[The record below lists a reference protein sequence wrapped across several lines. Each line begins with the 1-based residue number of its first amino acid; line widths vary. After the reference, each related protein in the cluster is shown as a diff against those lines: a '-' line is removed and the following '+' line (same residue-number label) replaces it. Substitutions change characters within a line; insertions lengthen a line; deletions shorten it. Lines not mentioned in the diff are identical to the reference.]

1 MSPTA
6 IGTLLLFDSQ
16 TFCTL
21 AAGRS
26 RIVINPICDSA
37 GEPLVEEQ
45 PSNNFLR
52 AFARG
57 IRVICAFNEQHPRM
71 TLSQVAERTGLT
83 RANARRILLT
93 LETLGYV
100 TQHNRLFSLRPRVL
114 EIGYAFLS
122 SMDLPFYAQPVI
134 DDLVERT
141 HVPCNLAMLDGDE
154 IIYVL
159 RASTPHAPTPP
170 IPLNVGRSFPAYVT
184 SMGRILLG
192 ALPAGELDAYLGRAD
207 IQPFTPKTIVD
218 RKKLK
223 KLIEADSARGWS
235 FVAGEQADWVA
246 SIGVPIH
253 DAAGTTIAAVGMG
266 WFAGTVPDQ
275 PMIDRLLPELQQA
288 ALSIEREIKRKR

>member
-1 MSPTA
+1 MV
-6 IGTLLLFDSQ
+6 G
-16 TFCTL
+16 
-21 AAGRS
+21 
-26 RIVINPICDSA
+26 
-37 GEPLVEEQ
+37 EQ
-45 PSNNFLR
+45 PSNSFLR

-71 TLSQVAERTGLT
+71 TLSQVAERTNLT

-100 TQHNRLFSLRPRVL
+100 THQDRLFGLRPRVL

-122 SMDLPFYAQPVI
+122 SLDLPFYAQPVI

-141 HVPCNLAMLDGDE
+141 HIPCNLAMLDGDE

-192 ALPAGELDAYLGRAD
+192 ALPEPELDAYLGRAD
-207 IQPFTPKTIVD
+207 IQPFTPKTVVN
-218 RKKLK
+218 KKELK
-223 KLIEADSARGWS
+223 KLIQADMARGWS
-235 FVAGEQADWVA
+235 FITGEQADWVA

-253 DAAGTTIAAVGMG
+253 NSAGTTIAAIGMG
-266 WFAGTVPDQ
+266 WFPGTLPDQ
-275 PMIDRLLPELQQA
+275 LMIERLLPELQQA
-288 ALSIEREIKRKR
+288 ALFIEREITRKR

>member
-1 MSPTA
+1 LTE
-6 IGTLLLFDSQ
+6 T
-16 TFCTL
+16 
-21 AAGRS
+21 R
-26 RIVINPICDSA
+26 
-37 GEPLVEEQ
+37 LVEER

-93 LETLGYV
+93 LETMGYV
-100 TQHNRLFSLRPRVL
+100 MQSDRLFRLRPRVL

-122 SMDLPFYAQPVI
+122 SLDLPFYAQPVI

-141 HVPCNLAMLDGDE
+141 HTPCNLAMLDGDE

-159 RASTPHAPTPP
+159 RASTPHSPTPP

-184 SMGRILLG
+184 PMGRMLLG
-192 ALPAGELDAYLGRAD
+192 ALPEAELNAYLGRAD
-207 IQPFTPKTIVD
+207 FQPFTSKTVVD
-218 RKKLK
+218 RAQLK
-223 KLIEADSARGWS
+223 ALIQADAKRGWS
-235 FVAGEQADWVA
+235 FIAGEQADWIA
-246 SIGVPIH
+246 SIGVPIR
-253 DAAGTTIAAVGMG
+253 DAASATIAAVGMG

-275 PMIDRLLPELQQA
+275 PMIDKLLPELQQA
-288 ALSIEREIKRKR
+288 AKSIEHSIRQKR

>member
-1 MSPTA
+1 M
-6 IGTLLLFDSQ
+6 
-16 TFCTL
+16 
-21 AAGRS
+21 
-26 RIVINPICDSA
+26 
-37 GEPLVEEQ
+37 VEEQ
-45 PSNNFLR
+45 PSNSFLR

-57 IRVICAFNEQHPRM
+57 IRVICAFNQQHPQM

-100 TQHNRLFSLRPRVL
+100 SQNERLFSLRPRVL

-122 SMDLPFYAQPVI
+122 SLDLPFFAQPII

-141 HVPCNLAMLDGDE
+141 RVPCNLAMLDGDE

-159 RASTPHAPTPP
+159 RASTKHAPTPP

-184 SMGRILLG
+184 PMGRILLG
-192 ALPAGELDAYLGRAD
+192 ALPAPELDAYLARAD
-207 IQPFTPKTIVD
+207 VQPFTAKTVVE
-218 RKKLK
+218 RKQLK
-223 KLIEADSARGWS
+223 KLIQADAAQGWS
-235 FVAGEQADWVA
+235 FVAGEQADWIA

-253 DAAGTTIAAVGMG
+253 DASGATIAAVGMG